1 MTQSLAPLDDGQ
13 IKKSRASLVGGI
25 AVAIGVL
32 VLWLAIAAEIGMAG
46 GGATALGAMVAALV
60 GLWIWRADL

>member
-1 MTQSLAPLDDGQ
+1 MAALTPLDGGR

-25 AVAIGVL
+25 AVGIGVF
-32 VLWLAIAAEIGMAG
+32 VLWAAIARD
-46 GGATALGAMVAALV
+46 LGADGAGPLLLGGVAGTAV

>member
-1 MTQSLAPLDDGQ
+1 MATLVPLDGGA

-25 AVAIGVL
+25 AVAIGVF
-32 VLWLAIAAEIGMAG
+32 VLWFVLARDLGVAGFASLAIGAAVSLLI
-46 GGATALGAMVAALV
+46 